1 MTIALIC
8 DVLGEANN
16 GTVIA
21 TMNLIEHLKSRGHR
35 VLVVSPDGTKAGIP
49 DYFVAPTMS
58 FGPLIDRAVQKNGV
72 ALAKPD
78 KAMLRSV
85 IEQADI
91 VHLEMP
97 FALARCAVKLARE
110 LNKPVTSSFHC
121 QAENF
126 TAHIGAMNSALV
138 NHLVY
143 KNFYRAVFSQCNA
156 IHYPT
161 DFIRQLFYQHTRCQ
175 VPAYVISNGVSDAFF
190 SPAPKGETREN
201 FTIVC
206 TGRYSPEKAQAVLI
220 RAVAGSKYRDNI
232 ELVLAGDGPLKGT
245 LQRLAR
251 RKKVACECRFF
262 PRQELIQAL
271 HSADLYVHTALMEI
285 EAIACMEAIA
295 AGLVAVI
302 CDSERSATR
311 FFAVDERTLFRPN
324 DPRDLRR
331 KIEYFYENR
340 DALQTYRERY
350 AARSLSFGQQECMEQ
365 MEHMLLA
372 TAKSGRG
379 DQPCGLKTKNMR

>member
-190 SPAPKGETREN
+190 SPAPKGETREK

-232 ELVLAGDGPLKGT
+232 
-245 LQRLAR
+245 
-251 RKKVACECRFF
+251 
-262 PRQELIQAL
+262 
-271 HSADLYVHTALMEI
+271 
-285 EAIACMEAIA
+285 
-295 AGLVAVI
+295 
-302 CDSERSATR
+302 
-311 FFAVDERTLFRPN
+311 
-324 DPRDLRR
+324 
-331 KIEYFYENR
+331 
-340 DALQTYRERY
+340 
-350 AARSLSFGQQECMEQ
+350 
-365 MEHMLLA
+365 
-372 TAKSGRG
+372 
-379 DQPCGLKTKNMR
+379 

>member
-190 SPAPKGETREN
+190 SPAPKGETREK

-206 TGRYSPEKAQAVLI
+206 RGRIEVPGQHRACPGRRRPPEGDAAAAGSPEESGLRMPFLPPPGADPGAAQ
-220 RAVAGSKYRDNI
+220 
-232 ELVLAGDGPLKGT
+232 
-245 LQRLAR
+245 
-251 RKKVACECRFF
+251 C
-262 PRQELIQAL
+262 
-271 HSADLYVHTALMEI
+271 
-285 EAIACMEAIA
+285 
-295 AGLVAVI
+295 
-302 CDSERSATR
+302 
-311 FFAVDERTLFRPN
+311 
-324 DPRDLRR
+324 
-331 KIEYFYENR
+331 
-340 DALQTYRERY
+340 
-350 AARSLSFGQQECMEQ
+350 RSLCPYRPHGD
-365 MEHMLLA
+365 
-372 TAKSGRG
+372 RG
-379 DQPCGLKTKNMR
+379 HRLHGSHRRRAGGGDL

>member
-156 IHYPT
+156 IHYP
-161 DFIRQLFYQHTRCQ
+161 
-175 VPAYVISNGVSDAFF
+175 S
-190 SPAPKGETREN
+190 
-201 FTIVC
+201 
-206 TGRYSPEKAQAVLI
+206 
-220 RAVAGSKYRDNI
+220 
-232 ELVLAGDGPLKGT
+232 T
-245 LQRLAR
+245 L
-251 RKKVACECRFF
+251 
-262 PRQELIQAL
+262 
-271 HSADLYVHTALMEI
+271 
-285 EAIACMEAIA
+285 
-295 AGLVAVI
+295 
-302 CDSERSATR
+302 
-311 FFAVDERTLFRPN
+311 
-324 DPRDLRR
+324 
-331 KIEYFYENR
+331 
-340 DALQTYRERY
+340 
-350 AARSLSFGQQECMEQ
+350 AARCLPM
-365 MEHMLLA
+365 
-372 TAKSGRG
+372 
-379 DQPCGLKTKNMR
+379 